1 MEYIGFVFGLFGLMA
16 YLELSGLK
24 KRISQLEDE
33 LSSMKGTSYHEER
46 TGLLK
51 AVRDYI
57 GQCVIL
63 EMKEDY
69 EDSDIIMYGNSKH
82 GTNTI
87 LECDSAWVLVRI
99 EAPKFTKEK
108 LIRTESIER
117 ISLRKGE

>member
-57 GQCVIL
+57 GQSVIL

-69 EDSDIIMYGNSKH
+69 QDSDIIMYGNSKH

>member
-57 GQCVIL
+57 GQSVIL

>member
-57 GQCVIL
+57 GQSVIL

-87 LECDSAWVLVRI
+87 LECDSSWVLVRI

-108 LIRTESIER
+108 LIRTESIDR